1 MKHSNKE
8 HMQKT
13 KLAIIG
19 SGPSGYTAAIYA
31 ARADLAPVLL
41 AGIKPGGQLMWT
53 TLVENFPGF
62 PAGIMGPKL
71 MMEMKKQAEHFGTQV
86 IDSIVTAVDFSAR
99 PFKIWTQVPVGHSAE
114 EFETVQAKELTAVV
128 KKLPPDLE
136 AESVIIS
143 TGAVSVRLGVPGEV
157 ELFGRGVATCA
168 VCDAAFYRGK
178 TAAVVGGGDSAM
190 EDSLAL
196 AKFADQ
202 VYVIHRRTSFR
213 ASKIMQERVLHHPKI
228 KVLWN
233 SQVAE
238 VKGDKKVEAI
248 LVRKTDPV
256 TNNQT
261 VEEIKLDGVFAAIGH
276 VPMTGVFDQQIL
288 LDDHGYVITRQ
299 SLTKLGVEQALA
311 NIDDQGL
318 LTYPTLTSVDGV
330 FAAGDVVDVRYK
342 QAITSAGQGCQA
354 AIDAEKWLQNHY
366 D

>member
-1 MKHSNKE
+1 
-8 HMQKT
+8 
-13 KLAIIG
+13 
-19 SGPSGYTAAIYA
+19 
-31 ARADLAPVLL
+31 
-41 AGIKPGGQLMWT
+41 
-53 TLVENFPGF
+53 
-62 PAGIMGPKL
+62 
-71 MMEMKKQAEHFGTQV
+71 
-86 IDSIVTAVDFSAR
+86 
-99 PFKIWTQVPVGHSAE
+99 
-114 EFETVQAKELTAVV
+114 VV